1 MTLWSSP
8 FSAQRWISS
17 AHSTWW
23 SSSQN
28 KSIFPSKK
36 HTNLHHW
43 PAPNGKGVLSN
54 KNSSHALTKLTLAS
68 CGRIPPSTVFGSTV
82 HLFVCVCKSD
92 WKAFNFV
99 WAKIDITDIT
109 PFDMICQP
117 SVWLLPWDES
127 MMNPWSWM
135 AFDAFACW
143 APGIKNHLRSY
154 REAPGSA
161 TTGLTHLVNP
171 WIQTKLREAKVDV
184 PKTASWA
191 MGPWAML
198 DE

>member
-54 KNSSHALTKLTLAS
+54 INSSHALTKLTLAS
-68 CGRIPPSTVFGSTV
+68 CGRIPPSTAFGSTV
-82 HLFVCVCKSD
+82 HLFVCVSKSD

-99 WAKIDITDIT
+99 WAKIDIT

-117 SVWLLPWDES
+117 SVWLLPWGLH
-127 MMNPWSWM
+127 SWWIHDHGWHLM
-135 AFDAFACW
+135 HLHTEP
-143 APGIKNHLRSY
+143 PGIKNHLRELQSY
-154 REAPGSA
+154 WEAPGSA
-161 TTGLTHLVNP
+161 TTEFHSPGESLDP
-171 WIQTKLREAKVDV
+171 TKLREAKYDG
-184 PKTASWA
+184 T
-191 MGPWAML
+191 
-198 DE
+198 